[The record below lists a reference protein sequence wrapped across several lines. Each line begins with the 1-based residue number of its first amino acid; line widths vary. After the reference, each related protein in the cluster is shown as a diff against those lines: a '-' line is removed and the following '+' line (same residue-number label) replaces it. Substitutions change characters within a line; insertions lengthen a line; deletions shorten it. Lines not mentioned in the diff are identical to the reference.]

1 MLLRELLLAM
11 PHNLDVHLFR
21 SSLSRILLCSEDE
34 EVELFGEVVLEVLD
48 LEPRLVSLVASWA
61 MLGGIVRPWD
71 SSNRLYH
78 LTSLVSRVESEDITR
93 HHVHTLILLS
103 LLLRVLNPLYQ
114 LTHLYPYLLLSVK
127 PLLVG
132 LTL

>member
-1 MLLRELLLAM
+1 MLLRELLLAI

-21 SSLSRILLCSEDE
+21 SNLSHILLCREDE
-34 EVELFGEVVLEVLD
+34 EVELFREVILEVLD

-61 MLGGIVRPWD
+61 MLGEIVQTWY

-78 LTSLVSRVESEDITR
+78 LTLLVSRVESEDITR

>member
-1 MLLRELLLAM
+1 MLLREHLLAIL
-11 PHNLDVHLFR
+11 HNLDVHPFKV
-21 SSLSRILLCSEDE
+21 SLSHILLCRED
-34 EVELFGEVVLEVLD
+34 GEVDLEILD
-48 LEPRLVSLVASWA
+48 LEPQLVSLVASWA
-61 MLGGIVRPWD
+61 MLGEIVRPWD

-103 LLLRVLNPLYQ
+103 MLFRELNPLYQ
-114 LTHLYPYLLLSVK
+114 LTHLYPDLLLSVK